1 VAEAGY
7 DPAYGA
13 RPLKRAITKYIE
25 DPVAEFIISDRI
37 MVSKSKELAEVR
49 ELKVGLAADKESITV
64 SLKTP

>member
-1 VAEAGY
+1 
-7 DPAYGA
+7 
-13 RPLKRAITKYIE
+13 
-25 DPVAEFIISDRI
+25 